1 LKIHHIK
8 QSLTL
13 SENVFKK
20 NQNLEKSLKFSAN
33 IFKRPRIL
41 KKSLAFSKKALRQ
54 LPQWP
59 VRPCCEPFDIAR
71 NLLLEWMTLEKR
83 LHV

>member
-20 NQNLEKSLKFSAN
+20 NQNLEKSLSAN
-33 IFKRPRIL
+33 IFKMPRIL
-41 KKSLAFSKKALRQ
+41 IKSLAFSKKSLAA
-54 LPQWP
+54 
-59 VRPCCEPFDIAR
+59 IATMASPP
-71 NLLLEWMTLEKR
+71 LL
-83 LHV
+83 